1 MVFITSAWGLLG
13 MTAAVEPL
21 IAITIGTTMLSL
33 GLSLHVAALRD
44 WCRNLQLPLRVLLGS
59 CVLVP
64 CAGLLFLHA
73 PWSWSIA
80 KPAREAIALM
90 AICPSAPL
98 ALRKARS
105 LGGDHQLAA
114 LIQIGAACFAI
125 ITIPLMGALY
135 RWSFGVEGWDVLPR
149 QVALQVGQIQV
160 VPLLFGLGMRQWQP
174 RLADRLSS
182 SISRLAN
189 GMLLLMLLAVLV
201 VAVPL
206 VWEFLPGNWI
216 AIVTMVLMACTA
228 LLIGWALA
236 GRSSGHGRSTSVVTA
251 MRNPGLAL
259 LFASEHGSEL
269 RQTTAAILMYVIV
282 TFAAMQLSVPLS
294 GKMTP
299 ASTSEKFDRRR

>member
-1 MVFITSAWGLLG
+1 

-33 GLSLHVAALRD
+33 GLSLQVEALRD
-44 WCRNLQLPLRVLLGS
+44 WCRRLQLPLRVLLGS

-64 CAGLLFLHA
+64 CAGLLFLHT

-80 KPAREAIALM
+80 RPAREAIALM

-105 LGGDHQLAA
+105 LGGDHQVAA
-114 LIQIGAACFAI
+114 LIQIGAAVLAI

-135 RWSFGVEGWDVLPR
+135 RWSFQIEGWDVLPR
-149 QVALQVGQIQV
+149 QVALQVAQIQV
-160 VPLLFGLGMRQWQP
+160 VPLLLGLSLRQWQP
-174 RLADRLSS
+174 HLADRLTS

-189 GMLLLMLLAVLV
+189 GMLLVMLLVVLV
-201 VAVPL
+201 IAVPL
-206 VWEFLPGNWI
+206 LWEFLPGNWI
-216 AIVTMVLMACTA
+216 AIITMILLASTA

-236 GRSSGHGRSTSVVTA
+236 GRGSEHGRSTSIVTA

-259 LFASEHGSEL
+259 LFASEHSSEL
-269 RQTTAAILMYVIV
+269 RMVTSAILVYVAV
-282 TFAAMQLSVPLS
+282 TLGMIQISIRS
-294 GKMTP
+294 KRIH
-299 ASTSEKFDRRR
+299 SD